1 MLHLNQKFQ
10 GVGHHHEVSSLDL
23 SSHEMTTWRTHKLC
37 STLFLENRNN
47 VSTGI
52 LPLTQASFLNNN
64 PVVAQPTFSNFLN
77 FHFLF
82 SLTAASFEYSAC
94 DILQKT
100 GLSILVRHR
109 WQTDFNIWVLHGTLG
124 IKYRPFFP
132 PSSRKSNWVF
142 INNFGYLECQ
152 LERTYGEEC
161 FRVQIL
167 ERTLFMMPI
176 VELYSHFGAPLK
188 WLSLFNIGDQASKIA
203 TSADV
208 GPTTTT
214 PLFIFWPLNDNFT
227 AWRKKEPNNMRWD
240 FVGSP

>member
-1 MLHLNQKFQ
+1 MIMETVKIWHVKEEEGGAEMLHLNQKFQ

-82 SLTAASFEYSAC
+82 SFTAASFEYSAC

-124 IKYRPFFP
+124 VKSSPFFTL
-132 PSSRKSNWVF
+132 
-142 INNFGYLECQ
+142 G
-152 LERTYGEEC
+152 
-161 FRVQIL
+161 QISTFYP
-167 ERTLFMMPI
+167 E
-176 VELYSHFGAPLK
+176 
-188 WLSLFNIGDQASKIA
+188 IA
-203 TSADV
+203 KN
-208 GPTTTT
+208 
-214 PLFIFWPLNDNFT
+214 LMFE
-227 AWRKKEPNNMRWD
+227 KC
-240 FVGSP
+240 